1 MIHRIMTLFLSVVFL
16 IFLTVCEESI
26 YSNQLPDE
34 NNHTLEGWELVWN
47 DEFDGDAIDDQKWNK
62 LLWRPGWVNNE
73 LQAYTDRDTN
83 VFVQDDNLVI
93 RALIEPGFFGTDYT
107 GTSYTA
113 DYTSG
118 RLNTAGKGEWTYGR
132 FDTRAK
138 LPKGIGSWP
147 AIWMLGS
154 NISAVGWPH
163 CGEIDIMEHVGFDEG
178 NIHAS
183 IHTTD
188 YNHVNGTQK
197 SGQVIIPTATDSFHV
212 YSLEWDSTYIRYLV
226 DDEPYFFIYNDSNG
240 DEDKWPFNKPQY
252 IILNL
257 AVGGDWGGAE
267 GIDPSVFP
275 MEMKVDYVRVF
286 EKSENSTNVNV
297 TFQVD
302 MKNEMVSG
310 EGVWLSGGNISSGQP
325 GGLQMQPVADTTIWE
340 ITLTLPPYSSYNY
353 KYRNGHY
360 PDTWS
365 GGWESVPDECGE
377 GSYND
382 RALLVGNSD
391 TTLSVVC
398 FNECTACD

>member
-1 MIHRIMTLFLSVVFL
+1 MTLFLSVVFL

-257 AVGGDWGGAE
+257 AVGGDWGGAQ

-286 EKSENSTNVNV
+286 EKSESSTNVNV

>member
-1 MIHRIMTLFLSVVFL
+1 MTLFLSVVFL

-83 VFVQDDNLVI
+83 LFVQDDNLVI

-154 NISAVGWPH
+154 NISTVGWPH

-257 AVGGDWGGAE
+257 AVGGDWGGAQ

>member
-1 MIHRIMTLFLSVVFL
+1 MTLFLSVVFL

-83 VFVQDDNLVI
+83 VFVQDGNLVI
-93 RALIEPGFFGTDYT
+93 QALIEPGFFGTDYT
-107 GTSYTA
+107 GTTYTA

-257 AVGGDWGGAE
+257 AVGGDWGGAQ
-267 GIDPSVFP
+267 GIDPTVFP

-286 EKSENSTNVNV
+286 EKSESSTNVNV

-360 PDTWS
+360 PDTWF

>member
-1 MIHRIMTLFLSVVFL
+1 MTLFLSVVFL

-83 VFVQDDNLVI
+83 LFVQDDNLVI

-154 NISAVGWPH
+154 NISTVGWPH

-257 AVGGDWGGAE
+257 AVGGDWGGAQ
-267 GIDPSVFP
+267 GIDPTVFP

-286 EKSENSTNVNV
+286 EKSESSTNVNV

>member
-83 VFVQDDNLVI
+83 VFVQDGNLVI
-93 RALIEPGFFGTDYT
+93 QALIEPGFFGTDYT

-257 AVGGDWGGAE
+257 AVGGDWGGAQ
-267 GIDPSVFP
+267 GIDPTVFP

-286 EKSENSTNVNV
+286 EKSESSTNVNV

>member
-83 VFVQDDNLVI
+83 LFVQDDNLVI

-257 AVGGDWGGAE
+257 AVGGDWGGAQ
-267 GIDPSVFP
+267 GIDPTVFP

-286 EKSENSTNVNV
+286 EKSESSTNVNV

>member
-1 MIHRIMTLFLSVVFL
+1 MTLFLSVVFL

-83 VFVQDDNLVI
+83 LFVQDDNLVI

-154 NISAVGWPH
+154 NISTVGWPH

>member
-83 VFVQDDNLVI
+83 LFVQDDNLVI

-154 NISAVGWPH
+154 NISTVGWPH

>member
-1 MIHRIMTLFLSVVFL
+1 MTLFLSVVFL

-83 VFVQDDNLVI
+83 LFVQDDNLVI

-107 GTSYTA
+107 GTTYTA

-286 EKSENSTNVNV
+286 EKSESSTNVNV

>member
-1 MIHRIMTLFLSVVFL
+1 MTLFLSVVFL

-83 VFVQDDNLVI
+83 LFVQDDNLVI

-107 GTSYTA
+107 GTTYTA

-154 NISAVGWPH
+154 NISTVGWPH

-257 AVGGDWGGAE
+257 AVGGDWGGAQ
-267 GIDPSVFP
+267 GIDPTVFP

-286 EKSENSTNVNV
+286 EKSESSTNVNV

>member
-1 MIHRIMTLFLSVVFL
+1 
-16 IFLTVCEESI
+16 
-26 YSNQLPDE
+26 
-34 NNHTLEGWELVWN
+34 
-47 DEFDGDAIDDQKWNK
+47 
-62 LLWRPGWVNNE
+62 
-73 LQAYTDRDTN
+73 
-83 VFVQDDNLVI
+83 
-93 RALIEPGFFGTDYT
+93 
-107 GTSYTA
+107 
-113 DYTSG
+113 
-118 RLNTAGKGEWTYGR
+118 
-132 FDTRAK
+132 
-138 LPKGIGSWP
+138 
-147 AIWMLGS
+147 
-154 NISAVGWPH
+154 
-163 CGEIDIMEHVGFDEG
+163 
-178 NIHAS
+178 
-183 IHTTD
+183 
-188 YNHVNGTQK
+188 
-197 SGQVIIPTATDSFHV
+197 
-212 YSLEWDSTYIRYLV
+212 V

-377 GSYND
+377 GPYND

-398 FNECTACD
+398 FKECTSCE

>member
-1 MIHRIMTLFLSVVFL
+1 MTLFLSVVFL

-107 GTSYTA
+107 GTTYTA

-154 NISAVGWPH
+154 NISTVGWPH

-257 AVGGDWGGAE
+257 AVGGDWGGAQ
-267 GIDPSVFP
+267 GIDPTVFP

-286 EKSENSTNVNV
+286 EKSESSTNVNV

>member
-1 MIHRIMTLFLSVVFL
+1 MTLFLSVVFL

-73 LQAYTDRDTN
+73 LQAYTNRDTN
-83 VFVQDDNLVI
+83 VFVQDGNLVI
-93 RALIEPGFFGTDYT
+93 QALIEPGFFGTDYT

-257 AVGGDWGGAE
+257 AVGGDWGGAQ
-267 GIDPSVFP
+267 GIDPTVFP

-286 EKSENSTNVNV
+286 EKSESSTNVNV

>member
-1 MIHRIMTLFLSVVFL
+1 MTLFLSVVFL

-83 VFVQDDNLVI
+83 VFVQDGNLVI
-93 RALIEPGFFGTDYT
+93 QALIEPGFFGTDYT
-107 GTSYTA
+107 GTTYTA

>member
-83 VFVQDDNLVI
+83 LFVQDDNLVI

-154 NISAVGWPH
+154 NISTVGWPH

-257 AVGGDWGGAE
+257 AVGGDWGGAQ
-267 GIDPSVFP
+267 GIDPTVFP

-286 EKSENSTNVNV
+286 EKSESSTNVNV

>member
-1 MIHRIMTLFLSVVFL
+1 MTLFLSVVFL

-83 VFVQDDNLVI
+83 LFVQDDNLVI

-154 NISAVGWPH
+154 NISTVGWPH

-257 AVGGDWGGAE
+257 AVGGDWGGAQ
-267 GIDPSVFP
+267 GIDPTVFP

>member
-1 MIHRIMTLFLSVVFL
+1 MIHKIMTLFLSVVFL

-154 NISAVGWPH
+154 NISTVGWPH

>member
-1 MIHRIMTLFLSVVFL
+1 MTLFLSVVFL

-83 VFVQDDNLVI
+83 LFVQDDNLVI

-154 NISAVGWPH
+154 NISTVGWPH

-286 EKSENSTNVNV
+286 EKSESSTNVNV

-377 GSYND
+377 GPYND

>member
-1 MIHRIMTLFLSVVFL
+1 MTLFLSVVFL

-83 VFVQDDNLVI
+83 VFVQDGNLVI
-93 RALIEPGFFGTDYT
+93 QALIEPGFFGTDYT
-107 GTSYTA
+107 GTTYTA

-154 NISAVGWPH
+154 NISTVGWPH

-267 GIDPSVFP
+267 EIDPSVFP

-377 GSYND
+377 GPYND

-398 FNECTACD
+398 FKECTSCE

>member
-1 MIHRIMTLFLSVVFL
+1 MTLFLSVVFL

-83 VFVQDDNLVI
+83 VFVQDGNLVI
-93 RALIEPGFFGTDYT
+93 QALIEPGFFGTDYT

-154 NISAVGWPH
+154 NISTVGWPH